1 MSSTLKVDILQDSGG
16 NSILSSDGSGA
27 ITPSFNNA
35 GGLVL
40 LHTTNVTSDV
50 SEVDIDG
57 FFSSTYRNYRLLI
70 SNLKIDTDAQVI
82 RLRVNVGGSAFTT
95 TGAYPTIG
103 RYSRMTSANAKTN
116 SNQMGNYSTYDHTFL
131 TWTNT
136 LPNSGDRQGLHSEL
150 LLTNPLDTSNYK
162 AIYRTTN
169 YIGKDGSN
177 TYNLQETANTFINT
191 TSALSG
197 IKFYPGS
204 GNISAGNFKLYGVV

>member
-1 MSSTLKVDILQDSGG
+1 MALIKAKYRGLDSEAH
-16 NSILSSDGSGA
+16 N
-27 ITPSFNNA
+27 
-35 GGLVL
+35 LVL
-40 LHTTNVTSDV
+40 LHTTDVTSDV

-57 FFSSTYRNYRLLI
+57 FFSSDYRNYKIII

-95 TGAYPTIG
+95 TGGYPTIG
-103 RYSRMTSANAKTN
+103 RYSRMKSDNTKSD
-116 SNQMGNYSTYDHTFL
+116 SNQMGNYSTYAWSFL

-136 LPNSGDRQGLHSEL
+136 IPNSGDRQGVHSEL

-169 YIGKDGSN
+169 YIGKDSSN
-177 TYNLQETANTFINT
+177 TYNLQETANTFVNT

-197 IKFYPGS
+197 IKFYPNS
-204 GNISAGNFKLYGVV
+204 GNISNGNFKLYGIK